1 MNNSVDTAPP
11 FLPYKERT
19 SAYISA
25 LDTNLVSFYSTVEAI
40 TRQFEVRVRQIPPLS
55 PSFECLMNENLI

>member
-25 LDTNLVSFYSTVEAI
+25 LDTNLVSFSLNCRGDHTSVRSTCPTNSSIIA
-40 TRQFEVRVRQIPPLS
+40 QF
-55 PSFECLMNENLI
+55 